1 MAISAVVFDAYG
13 TLFDVM
19 GPARILAEQPQFSD
33 LKPIWPDLGQN
44 WRVRQLEYT
53 WLRSLM
59 RDHADFWQ
67 VTCDALDWAL
77 AAAGRSDPELRAALL
92 ALYRHLPAYPEAAT
106 TLQSLRASGVKCAIL
121 SNGTPD
127 LLQTA
132 VTTAGLDGLFDAV
145 LSVESVGV
153 YKPDPRVYA
162 LATERFDCPADQI
175 VFVSSNGWDVAG
187 AAAFGFRCLW
197 VNRGAHPP
205 ERLPHGPEHILDDL
219 RAVPQIVSGI

>member
-19 GPARILAEQPQFSD
+19 GPARILAEQPQFCD
-33 LKPIWPDLGQN
+33 LKPIWSDLGQN

-77 AAAGRSDPELRAALL
+77 SAAGRSDPELRAALL
-92 ALYRHLPAYPEAAT
+92 ALYRQLPAYPEAAT
-106 TLQSLRASGVKCAIL
+106 TLQSLQASGMKCAIL

-162 LATERFDCPADQI
+162 LATARFDCPADQI
-175 VFVSSNGWDVAG
+175 AFVSSNGWDVAG

-205 ERLPHGPEHILDDL
+205 ERLPHGPEHILGDL
-219 RAVPQIVSGI
+219 RAVPQIVLGM